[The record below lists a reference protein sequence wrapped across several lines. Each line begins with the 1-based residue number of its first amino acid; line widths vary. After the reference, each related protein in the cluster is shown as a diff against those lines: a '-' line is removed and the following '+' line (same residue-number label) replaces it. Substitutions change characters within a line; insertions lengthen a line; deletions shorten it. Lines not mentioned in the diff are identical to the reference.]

1 MRFRIFA
8 LWGCVICVCLFTPG
22 AIFGASLATYAQAN
36 GCTATGTTSASCS
49 SNYASAYA
57 YAGYR
62 FISVAASATMPD
74 SGYVSSFASANVSD
88 LLTFT
93 DGSLTSPAFVEF
105 VFSEAMVYSKWFYCQ
120 APTAYAANQFVP
132 LTLYLDTFTTA
143 PQSITLG
150 TPFSFGMSGDASC
163 DANTFDSLG
172 GEPSAGLVL
181 DGIIVLNGNG
191 LPIRGISLTSE
202 SGTRY
207 PLDPRN
213 VVPEPASLLLLG
225 TGILSVFSVARKR
238 FSAGK

>member
-1 MRFRIFA
+1 
-8 LWGCVICVCLFTPG
+8 
-22 AIFGASLATYAQAN
+22 
-36 GCTATGTTSASCS
+36 
-49 SNYASAYA
+49 
-57 YAGYR
+57 
-62 FISVAASATMPD
+62 MPD

-105 VFSEAMVYSKWFYCQ
+105 VFSDAMIYSQWFYCQ
-120 APTAYAANQFVP
+120 APTAYAANESVP
-132 LTLYLDTFTTA
+132 FARGWGVMTTFTTT

-172 GEPSAGLVL
+172 GEPSLWVFL
-181 DGIIVLNGNG
+181 EGITVLNGNG

-238 FSAGK
+238 FFAGK